1 MPIAAD
7 ALVGMAMRFAVTIDD
22 GTYDLKSWSKAT
34 GLEVTWDLVEYRA
47 GDNRNDRWFY
57 PGLTKYPTIK
67 LERAAT
73 IDGTE
78 AVKKWLNSNSFAHK
92 VQSGS
97 IALRDA
103 HLEDVSKWDLR
114 QVIPVK
120 WSVTGFEAAS
130 NRVALETL
138 ELAHLGFLDEE

>member
-1 MPIAAD
+1 MPIATD
-7 ALVGMAMRFAVTIDD
+7 ALIGMAMRFAVTIDD
-22 GTYDLKSWSKAT
+22 GQFNLESWSKAT

-47 GDNRNDRWFY
+47 GDHRNDRWFF

-73 IDGTE
+73 IEGTE

-97 IALRDA
+97 IVLKDA
-103 HLEDVSKWDLR
+103 HLTEVSKWDLR
-114 QVIPVK
+114 HVIPVK
-120 WSVTGFEAAS
+120 WSVSGFEATS
-130 NRVALETL
+130 TKVALETL
-138 ELAHLGFLDEE
+138 ELAHLGFLTED